1 MDQLLQKVKIN
12 DTTFKNYLVRI
23 VARNLSAI
31 TEPCELLNLKKH
43 YYEMLRMTGISERDI
58 KDFTKRRWTHR
69 KSAPFKIILEPIAN
83 FYVFLI
89 QYFLRKKNM
98 VAYRYM
104 VNFFVLRYYSNTI
117 HKAFPKYCNKDAF
130 KYTLEKIAKTH
141 LFVREKTIG
150 NSLMHISGDMI
161 RHWTKGLAQN
171 ENEAI
176 YRFMVDTRTRVQ
188 QSVRSFAEAY
198 YRTMEQGT
206 GFQSDEKDDSQ
217 KSLKALNV
225 DSSQKVA
232 EKFTKKI
239 VVYRHVDR
247 KAQEEARSLSKIKA
261 SIATQISSK
270 LTNIKFSDNLNII
283 YKLYLKDIKSVND
296 ICGKGYFVYIK
307 KKMSMRRTIEKIYLK
322 QQINILVLRLIKEFD
337 YQKQYNK
344 LTKQTQYLINLY
356 LAYYLTMLL
365 RNSVCT

>member
-12 DTTFKNYLVRI
+12 DNAFKNYLVRI

-43 YYEMLRMTGISERDI
+43 YYEMLRMTGITEKDI
-58 KDFTKRRWTHR
+58 KDFTKRRWAHR

-89 QYFLRKKNM
+89 QYFLRKKNI
-98 VAYRYM
+98 VAYKYM

-117 HKAFPKYCNKDAF
+117 HKSFPKYCNKDAF
-130 KYTLEKIAKTH
+130 KYTLERIAKTH

-150 NSLMHISGDMI
+150 NSLMHISKDMI

-171 ENEAI
+171 DNEAI
-176 YRFMVDTRTRVQ
+176 YRFMVDTRTRIQ

-217 KSLKALNV
+217 KSLKSLNV

-247 KAQEEARSLSKIKA
+247 KAQEEARRLSKIKA
-261 SIATQISSK
+261 SIATQISTK
-270 LTNIKFSDNLNII
+270 LTNIKFSDNLNLI

-296 ICGKGYFVYIK
+296 ICGKGYFIYIK
-307 KKMSMRRTIEKIYLK
+307 KKMSMRRTVEKIYLK
-322 QQINILVLRLIKEFD
+322 QQINILVLRVIKEFN

-365 RNSVCT
+365 RNSICT